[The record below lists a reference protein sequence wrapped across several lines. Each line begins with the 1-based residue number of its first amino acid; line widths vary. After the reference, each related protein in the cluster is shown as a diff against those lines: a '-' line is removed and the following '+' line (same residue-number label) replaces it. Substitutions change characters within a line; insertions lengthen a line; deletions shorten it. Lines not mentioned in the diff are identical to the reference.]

1 MRLMVTNYSS
11 AVDLGVMLGRVT
23 ICFKAG
29 QEDYSKQCT
38 RVEGVEVQGGQVHDV
53 VFTTTA
59 MAGDA
64 GGTLE
69 VSRVEVEVGS
79 ACKVLL
85 VMRPPHQPE
94 TAEQPLEW
102 KKVGSVQ
109 RWNCRVG
116 PRESLVSLEVVH
128 QPPVLVGEWF
138 PLLLSLENLEAESAS
153 SLTVSAWLRDAADP
167 LVTQFKQ

>member
-23 ICFKAG
+23 ICFKEG

-85 VMRPPHQPE
+85 VMRPPHRPE

-109 RWNCRVG
+109 RWSCQVG
-116 PRESLVSLEVVH
+116 PWESLVSLEVVH
-128 QPPVLVGEWF
+128 H
-138 PLLLSLENLEAESAS
+138 PLLLVGQGHL
-153 SLTVSAWLRDAADP
+153 
-167 LVTQFKQ
+167 